1 MKKMAAGALLIGAVC
16 LYGLQVQATSLP
28 QELRGAL
35 PSATLS
41 GQATM
46 TFWGLKVY
54 RASLWVAPGF
64 VGAAYDQS
72 AFALELAYLRDL
84 KGADIASRSL
94 TEMRR
99 QGAIDAQQEARWEN
113 RMRDLFPDVKSGD
126 SITGV
131 NQPGKGA
138 LFLSNGRVLGE
149 ISDPEFAR
157 LFFGIWLAPQTSEP
171 QLRRNLL
178 ARARAIPSNGGTP

>member
-1 MKKMAAGALLIGAVC
+1 MKKIAAGALLTCAAC
-16 LYGLQVQATSLP
+16 LYGMQAQATPLP

-46 TFWGLKVY
+46 TFWGFKVY
-54 RASLWVAPGF
+54 QASLWVTPGF

-72 AFALELAYLRDL
+72 AFALELAYLRDF

-99 QGAIDAQQEARWEN
+99 QGAIDAQQQARWEN
-113 RMRDLFPDVKSGD
+113 RMRELFPDVKSGD
-126 SITGV
+126 SLTGV

-138 LFLSNGRVLGE
+138 LFLSNGRLLGE

-171 QLRRNLL
+171 QLRRDLL
-178 ARARAIPSNGGTP
+178 ARARAIPSSGGTP

>member
-1 MKKMAAGALLIGAVC
+1 MKKMAAGALLIWAAC
-16 LYGLQVQATSLP
+16 LYGLPVQANPVP
-28 QELRGAL
+28 QELRTAL
-35 PSATLS
+35 PSAVLS

-54 RASLWVAPGF
+54 RASLWVTPGF
-64 VGAAYDQS
+64 MPRAYDQS

-84 KGADIASRSL
+84 KGADIARRSI

-99 QGAIDAQQEARWEN
+99 QGPIETAREARWET
-113 RMRDLFPDVKSGD
+113 RMRELFPDVKPGD

-131 NQPGKGA
+131 SQPGRGA

-149 ISDPEFAR
+149 IADPEFAR

-171 QLRRNLL
+171 QLRRDLL
-178 ARARAIPSNGGTP
+178 APAQTLPANGSTP

>member
-1 MKKMAAGALLIGAVC
+1 MKRMAAGALLIGAAC
-16 LYGLQVQATSLP
+16 LYCLQAHATPLP
-28 QELRGAL
+28 QELRATL
-35 PSATLS
+35 PSGALS

-54 RASLWVAPGF
+54 RASLWVTPGF

-72 AFALELAYLRDL
+72 AFALELAYLRDF
-84 KGADIASRSL
+84 KGADIASRSIK
-94 TEMRR
+94 EMRR
-99 QGAIDAQQEARWEN
+99 QGPIEAERAAGWEI
-113 RMRDLFPDVKSGD
+113 RMRDLFPDVKTGD

-131 NQPGKGA
+131 SQPGRGA

-171 QLRRNLL
+171 QLRRDLL
-178 ARARAIPSNGGTP
+178 TRARALPSSGSTP

>member
-1 MKKMAAGALLIGAVC
+1 MKKMAAGALLIWAAG
-16 LYGLQVQATSLP
+16 LYGL
-28 QELRGAL
+28 
-35 PSATLS
+35 SA
-41 GQATM
+41 QATM

-54 RASLWVAPGF
+54 RASLWVTPGF

-72 AFALELAYLRDL
+72 AFALELAYL
-84 KGADIASRSL
+84 
-94 TEMRR
+94 
-99 QGAIDAQQEARWEN
+99 
-113 RMRDLFPDVKSGD
+113 RDLFPDVKSGD